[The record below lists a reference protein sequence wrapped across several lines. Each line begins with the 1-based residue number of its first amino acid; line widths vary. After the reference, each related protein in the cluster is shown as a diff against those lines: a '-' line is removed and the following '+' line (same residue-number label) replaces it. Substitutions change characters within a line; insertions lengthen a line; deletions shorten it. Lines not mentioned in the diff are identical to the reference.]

1 MIKMEISQS
10 HLKGNKSSMEYKPNF
25 CIYFEK
31 IEDVQKYDDYIILL
45 IRNVI
50 KEARENAI

>member
-1 MIKMEISQS
+1 MIKIEISQI
-10 HLKGNKSSMEYKPNF
+10 NKPNF

-31 IEDVQKYDDYIILL
+31 IEDVQNYDDYIILL

-50 KEARENAI
+50 KEAKENAV